1 MTHNQAMLQTQ
12 LQQMMK
18 DTKSIFGYVAP
29 PKLSNN
35 NRKNESHS
43 SKKKHTSSKPK
54 KSQRPKPLV
63 YKVLVPEPE
72 GLNAAECAALRA
84 IAHIFDPDLTCVIKD
99 DKTVL
104 IIQYLKDILSN
115 YSTHELRA
123 SIPEHS
129 NDQDDSDFE
138 AEKDAIDLEDT
149 DDEDEEET
157 IDEKEFKDFIV
168 DDDDDIDEGDEEG
181 DEEGEGDEV
190 EEEEETEEP
199 SVLKRNKKKIMN
211 ESKEEEETEEPSVL
225 KKNNKKIMN
234 ESEEE
239 EQGISKEEEAEM
251 KKTPEQEEISLNKK
265 IFKKEEVQKTQKKP
279 PKTKSLFEWMQQNAN
294 KKSKK

>member
-115 YSTHELRA
+115 SDWYTLQIPSTELEIKDYNKVKLWHELALALIFTPVAPKLREARAAFGRA
-123 SIPEHS
+123 SRICGIL
-129 NDQDDSDFE
+129 
-138 AEKDAIDLEDT
+138 AIRLA
-149 DDEDEEET
+149 
-157 IDEKEFKDFIV
+157 
-168 DDDDDIDEGDEEG
+168 
-181 DEEGEGDEV
+181 
-190 EEEEETEEP
+190 
-199 SVLKRNKKKIMN
+199 L
-211 ESKEEEETEEPSVL
+211 
-225 KKNNKKIMN
+225 
-234 ESEEE
+234 
-239 EQGISKEEEAEM
+239 
-251 KKTPEQEEISLNKK
+251 
-265 IFKKEEVQKTQKKP
+265 
-279 PKTKSLFEWMQQNAN
+279 
-294 KKSKK
+294 